1 MGVNYGG
8 SPGLFLYMLKLTQN
22 EANHS
27 GKKTAQTETGGV
39 VVAAMG

>member
-22 EANHS
+22 EATHS
-27 GKKTAQTETGGV
+27 GKKGTD
-39 VVAAMG
+39 